1 MASCSEFCGS
11 GHTVDSG
18 CHVFG
23 VRSYLHHFYEECT
36 ASMREQQED
45 FQGQRSP
52 LRWSSSFW
60 KVTLAIGVVLLSVG
74 LVVMTV
80 GYSIPT
86 RIEAFGEGEL
96 LFVDRQAMRHNRS
109 LHICVLVGTGL
120 LTLGGVL
127 MAGGILMSNFSTTPT
142 KQEESRG
149 GGKGGTRVPSA
160 MRSPADPVM
169 KPPSPVSS
177 DGGVS
182 PLTRDD
188 KVQQCS

>member
-11 GHTVDSG
+11 SHVVNSG

-45 FQGQRSP
+45 FQDQRST

-60 KVTLAIGVVLLSVG
+60 KVTLAVGVMLLSLG

-96 LFVDRQAMRHNRS
+96 LFVDHQAIRHNRS

-127 MAGGILMSNFSTTPT
+127 MAGGILMSNFSITPT
-142 KQEESRG
+142 KQEDSRG
-149 GGKGGTRVPSA
+149 ERKRGT
-160 MRSPADPVM
+160 RSPADPVM
-169 KPPSPVSS
+169 KHPSPVSS

>member
-11 GHTVDSG
+11 GHAVSSG
-18 CHVFG
+18 CHVFV

-45 FQGQRSP
+45 FQGQSSL

-60 KVTLAIGVVLLSVG
+60 KVTLAVGVVLLSLG

-80 GYSIPT
+80 GYSIPI
-86 RIEAFGEGEL
+86 RIEAFGEGKL
-96 LFVDRQAMRHNRS
+96 LFVDRQAVRHNRS

-120 LTLGGVL
+120 LALGGV
-127 MAGGILMSNFSTTPT
+127 LMSNFSTAPT
-142 KQEESRG
+142 KQEDARG
-149 GGKGGTRVPSA
+149 ERKGGTRVPSA
-160 MRSPADPVM
+160 MRSPADPVV

-177 DGGVS
+177 DGGLS
-182 PLTRDD
+182 PLATDN

>member
-11 GHTVDSG
+11 GHAVSSG

-23 VRSYLHHFYEECT
+23 VCSYLHHFYEEYT
-36 ASMREQQED
+36 ASMKEQQED
-45 FQGQRSP
+45 FQGQISL

-60 KVTLAIGVVLLSVG
+60 KVTLAVGVVLLSLR

-80 GYSIPT
+80 GYCIPI

-96 LFVDRQAMRHNRS
+96 LFVDRQALRHNRS

-127 MAGGILMSNFSTTPT
+127 MAGGILMRT
-142 KQEESRG
+142 
-149 GGKGGTRVPSA
+149 KGGTRVPSA
-160 MRSPADPVM
+160 MRSPADPVV
-169 KPPSPVSS
+169 KPPNPVSS
-177 DGGVS
+177 DGGLS
-182 PLTRDD
+182 PLARDN

>member
-1 MASCSEFCGS
+1 MASCSESCGS
-11 GHTVDSG
+11 GHAVDSG

-60 KVTLAIGVVLLSVG
+60 KVSLAVGVVLLSVG

-142 KQEESRG
+142 KQEDSRG
-149 GGKGGTRVPSA
+149 ERKGGTRVPSA
-160 MRSPADPVM
+160 IRSPADPVM

-182 PLTRDD
+182 PLARDD